1 MWILFPQNTRN
12 PFVKLK
18 ITRGCDIKTYIQKNY
33 LETKQTYFLASKL
46 NGKLPTDCLMVT
58 GVPL

>member
-18 ITRGCDIKTYIQKNY
+18 ITRGCDIKTYIQK
-33 LETKQTYFLASKL
+33 TTWKQSKRIFL
-46 NGKLPTDCLMVT
+46 LPNSTVNCRQTV
-58 GVPL
+58 